1 MRTGAFGEQGLTV
14 LDYFGNWLSKRA
26 ILPHLPA
33 VSNPYVLDLGCGYRA
48 RLLKTIAGA
57 IPCTAHAVD
66 IKLDPALKLD
76 PSFVAMEAPIPE
88 ALSRIPDA
96 SVDLLLLISVL
107 EHLETPLSVLKAC
120 HRVLKPGGKLLLN
133 VPTWRGR
140 WFLELAAFK
149 LGLCPAE
156 EIDDHKTYYEIASLW
171 PLLVESGFK
180 PSRLKVKKIKFGLTI
195 FAVAQKAAN

>member
-1 MRTGAFGEQGLTV
+1 MNAYEPAETATAVAGWTDAHVYSPAPRHRRWRM
-14 LDYFGNWLSKRA
+14 LDWLRE
-26 ILPHLPA
+26 LRFTTL
-33 VSNPYVLDLGCGYRA
+33 LDA
-48 RLLKTIAGA
+48 RYAHA
-57 IPCTAHAVD
+57 DVPRAHAVD
-66 IKLDPALKLD
+66 IRLDPALKLD
-76 PSFVAMEAPIPE
+76 PSFVAMEATIPE

-107 EHLETPLSVLKAC
+107 EHLETPLSVLKEC
-120 HRVLKPGGKLLLN
+120 YRVLKPGGKILLN

-156 EIDDHKTYYEIASLW
+156 EIDDHKTYYEIATLW

-195 FAVAQKAAN
+195 FAVAQKAASCC